1 MVGARPVA
9 TDMREGGVVFHVKVC
24 GVTTADDA
32 RLVADAG
39 ADAVGLNFVDGS
51 PRRIDVPTAAEI
63 VAVLPASVLVVGVF
77 AGAAVGEMRRI
88 LEATGIGAVQLHGQ
102 LFSGAV
108 VDPPETAAGLRGL
121 CVIRAVRLGPDGLT
135 EARAWFDAARV
146 LGSTPAMALVDAS
159 APRDAAAGVLGGRG
173 ETVDWRALARA
184 GSLGVPLG
192 LAGGLTPENVAR
204 AVEASGA
211 VAVDA
216 ASGVESSPGRKD
228 AGRVRAFVAAARV
241 ALGSH
246 AG

>member
-1 MVGARPVA
+1 
-9 TDMREGGVVFHVKVC
+9 VFHVKVC

-39 ADAVGLNFVDGS
+39 ADAVGLNFVAGS
-51 PRRIDVPTAAEI
+51 PRRIDVATAAEI
-63 VAVLPASVLVVGVF
+63 VAALPASILVVGVF
-77 AGAAVGEMRRI
+77 AGAAGGEMRRI
-88 LEATGIGAVQLHGQ
+88 LEATGIDAVQLHGQ

-108 VDPPETAAGLRGL
+108 VDPPETVAGLRGL
-121 CVIRAVRLGPDGLT
+121 RVIRAVRLGPDGLR
-135 EARAWFDAARV
+135 EARAWFDAARL
-146 LGSTPAMALVDAS
+146 LGGVPAMALVDAS
-159 APRDAAAGVLGGRG
+159 TPRDAAAGVLGGRG
-173 ETVDWRALARA
+173 ETVDWQALARA

-228 AGRVRAFVAAARV
+228 AGRVRAFVSAARV

-246 AG
+246 AGS

>member
-1 MVGARPVA
+1 M
-9 TDMREGGVVFHVKVC
+9 FHVKVC

-32 RLVADAG
+32 RLVAGAG
-39 ADAVGLNFVDGS
+39 ADAVGLNFVAGS
-51 PRRIDVPTAAEI
+51 PRRIDVATAAEI
-63 VAVLPASVLVVGVF
+63 VAALPAGVLVVGVF
-77 AGAAVGEMRRI
+77 AGATVGEVRRI
-88 LEATGIGAVQLHGQ
+88 VEATGIGAVQLHGQ

-121 CVIRAVRLGPDGLT
+121 RVIRAVRLGPDGLR
-135 EARAWFDAARV
+135 EARAWIDAARH
-146 LGSTPAMALVDAS
+146 LGAAPAMALVDAS
-159 APRDAAAGVLGGRG
+159 APRDAAAAVLGGRG
-173 ETVDWRALARA
+173 ETVDWQALARA

-228 AGRVRAFVAAARV
+228 AVRVRAFVSAARV

-246 AG
+246 AGC